1 MISNKIF
8 ENNTYWNQNNRDKKR
23 NLSNPSFPYFD
34 CTYFCTSNK
43 WSTCEEIS
51 EVENDAIEI
60 SFEEH

>member
-1 MISNKIF
+1 MIHIQIKRIEFKI
-8 ENNTYWNQNNRDKKR
+8 R
-23 NLSNPSFPYFD
+23 NLSNPSILYFD

-43 WSTCEEIS
+43 RITCEEIS